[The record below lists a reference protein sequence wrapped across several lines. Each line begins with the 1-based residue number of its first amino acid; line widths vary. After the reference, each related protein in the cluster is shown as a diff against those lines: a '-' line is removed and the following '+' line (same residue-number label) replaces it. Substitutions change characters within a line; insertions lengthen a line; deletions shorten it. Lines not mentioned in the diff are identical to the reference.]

1 MSLYGLKGAE
11 TMDKRH
17 HDQEDELIEVCI
29 ICDVRGK
36 EAIADCPCEIKRTV
50 TFGKVELEELD
61 KKWGR

>member
-1 MSLYGLKGAE
+1 
-11 TMDKRH
+11 MDERH

-61 KKWGR
+61 KKWGTR